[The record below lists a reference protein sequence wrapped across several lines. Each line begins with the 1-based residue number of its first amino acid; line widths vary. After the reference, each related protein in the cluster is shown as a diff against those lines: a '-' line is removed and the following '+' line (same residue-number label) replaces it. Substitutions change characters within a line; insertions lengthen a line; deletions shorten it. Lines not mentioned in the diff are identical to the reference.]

1 MTINV
6 TVWGENVH
14 EQTNDVVARIYPDGM
29 HHCIA
34 KGLNEA
40 KGIHATAVTLQD
52 PEQGLSNP

>member
-14 EQTNDVVARIYPDGM
+14 EQTNEVVARIYPEGM

-34 KGLNEA
+34 EGLNEA
-40 KGIHATAVTLQD
+40 EGSGRARAAV
-52 PEQGLSNP
+52 GR